1 MPFQCEPQHAF
12 GYEFCHTSCPA
23 RAAGV
28 FELVRVEREADR
40 PASDPRSIDVA
51 VLDMNHGWPNIGHD
65 AIVMEVQTIAC
76 DIRERLADAKL
87 RVRAVSYDVRLHGQ
101 IPPRPRNTGVGAG
114 GIYVGTGGPG
124 HLDPRLNDG
133 IAEGSQGIHENPAW
147 EPPLFALFDAIRDNP
162 STALLGVCHTFGV
175 MCRWLGVATPVLR
188 GPDKGGKS
196 AGIVDN
202 VLTSAARTHPWFR
215 HLAEDARDGC
225 RISILDN
232 RLYDLIPTAPRTD
245 VLALSFESAE
255 SGNGGAGCSAMGESL
270 TMVQVT
276 PAASENMPRILAVN
290 HHPEVVN
297 RSRLLT
303 LLWQK
308 RARGEVSH
316 AWYEERAAAMTQ
328 TLRDEAS
335 DRALDLT
342 SRYTFFEPLRF
353 HIYQQVRQRAEALG
367 NPIDLDE
374 AAVLDWAAASRAA
387 RL

>member
-1 MPFQCEPQHAF
+1 MAFQCEPQHTF
-12 GYEFCHTSCPA
+12 GDEYCLTRCPA

-40 PASDPRSIDVA
+40 PRPDPRAIDVS
-51 VLDMNHGWPNIGHD
+51 VLDMNHGWPNVGHD
-65 AIVMEVQTIAC
+65 AIVMAIQTIAC
-76 DIRERLADAKL
+76 DVREALAASQL
-87 RVRAVSYDVRLHGQ
+87 RVRAVSYDVRRSGQ
-101 IPPRPRNTGVGAG
+101 IPPRPTARG

-124 HLDPRLNDG
+124 HLDPRRNDG
-133 IAEGSQGIHENPAW
+133 VSEGSQGILEDPSW
-147 EPPLFALFDAIRDNP
+147 EAPLFALFHEIHENNAA
-162 STALLGVCHTFGV
+162 ALLGVCHTFGV
-175 MCRWLGVATPVLR
+175 MCRWLGVAEPVLR

-202 VLTSAARTHPWFR
+202 ILTSKARTHTWFR
-215 HLAEDARDGC
+215 HLAEESRDGS

-232 RLYDLIPTAPRTD
+232 RLYDLIPTGAWTD
-245 VLALSFESAE
+245 VLALSYETGDE
-255 SGNGGAGCSAMGESL
+255 LGACGESL
-270 TMVQVT
+270 TMMEV
-276 PAASENMPRILAVN
+276 AAAQGEAMPRILAVN

-316 AWYEERAAAMTQ
+316 AWYEERARAMTQ

-335 DRALDLT
+335 DRGLDLT

-353 HIYQQVRQRAEALG
+353 HIYQQVRRRAEALG
-367 NPIDLDE
+367 EPIDLDE
-374 AAVLDWAAASRAA
+374 ASVLDWAAASRAA

>member
-1 MPFQCEPQHAF
+1 MPFQCEPQHTF

-28 FELVRVEREADR
+28 FELVRVEKDADR
-40 PASDPRSIDVA
+40 PRQDARVVDVA

-65 AIVMEVQTIAC
+65 AIVMAVQTIAC
-76 DIRERLADAKL
+76 DIRETLAAARL
-87 RVRAVSYDVRLHGQ
+87 RVRAVSYDVRLRGQ
-101 IPPRPRNTGVGAG
+101 IPARPVSG

-133 IAEGSQGIHENPAW
+133 VVEGSQGIRENPAW
-147 EPPLFALFDAIRDNP
+147 EAPLFELFEAIHENP

-175 MCRWLGVATPVLR
+175 MCRWLGVAEPVLR
-188 GPDKGGKS
+188 GAEKGGKS

-202 VLTSAARTHPWFR
+202 VLTGEARRHNWFR
-215 HLAEDARDGC
+215 HLAEESRDGS

-232 RLYDLIPTAPRTD
+232 RLYDLIPTGRWTD
-245 VLALSFESAE
+245 VLALSYEAS
-255 SGNGGAGCSAMGESL
+255 GESL
-270 TMVQVT
+270 TMMEV
-276 PAASENMPRILAVN
+276 ARGEAMPRILAVN

-353 HIYQQVRQRAEALG
+353 HIYQQVRTRAEALG
-367 NPIDLDE
+367 EAIDLDE
-374 AAVLDWAAASRAA
+374 AAVLDWASASRAA